1 MSWCLRSHP
10 APSWLVVVC
19 RAGSPGSHARRE
31 QSVHIHGVV
40 ASRSQASGHASLPR
54 NRRTC
59 RRVTPPGCR
68 WRRPLAVAHTRREP
82 GDGTP
87 HAGQA
92 ARSRQR
98 WPVCAPR
105 LLPGTP
111 SRPKRASRKRTVSWL
126 HVQPDRGRD
135 DRDTKRHVF
144 PRNSGK
150 RVRFHVGPPLTE
162 RTAASYC
169 LYVRK

>member
-1 MSWCLRSHP
+1 MSRCLRSQP
-10 APSWLVVVC
+10 APSWLVVVQGRISRQSRPS
-19 RAGSPGSHARRE
+19 RAERAHSRRDRLAE
-31 QSVHIHGVV
+31 FEHPDT
-40 ASRSQASGHASLPR
+40 RPLPR

-59 RRVTPPGCR
+59 RWVTPPGCR
-68 WRRPLAVAHTRREP
+68 WRRPVAVAHTRREP
-82 GDGTP
+82 SDGTP

-162 RTAASYC
+162 RTTASYC